1 MFVTLFAIWYYLHN
15 FKKREKHTWRSVAF
29 TESNTPPWE
38 FLTFFKLHKWYQI
51 AQHIAFENIS
61 LFRFWHALQYKLGSF
76 PLKH

>member
-51 AQHIAFENIS
+51 AQHIAF
-61 LFRFWHALQYKLGSF
+61 
-76 PLKH
+76 